1 MMFLKLEKKQLL
13 VLFLLVFQIGFS
25 QDKVLFVFDKTTNL
39 PIENANI
46 FYPNLNEGT
55 FTNSEGKAS
64 IYIRNT
70 DLKISSIGFEDEILD
85 MNKKKT
91 LDTIFLK
98 PTTVQLDEIVVKSF
112 NLSKALQY
120 VLDKYDELYAN
131 SPFEKECNFKETV
144 IVDNQ
149 LKRLIL
155 AKVSW
160 WDKTYELQKKS
171 DIKLRLGAIDYNK
184 NIPLNIYIDVPR
196 INENKSGYVVP
207 NSLVSTIYLNS
218 LLSNFIKNTKNLSSK
233 VEESSADQIAVSFES
248 EWANI
253 NDVSS
258 RSIGKF
264 VFDKNSRAILDFI
277 NTIEYKNKV
286 TKGIVK
292 ENNKESIN
300 ETKKS
305 YMRLTFYKTFNDKW
319 TLKSFESNIEG
330 AISYD
335 NKTHPSVFGNS
346 IYVLKETNTNKV
358 NNDGLI
364 DLSKPIYQ
372 SLPAK
377 TITSTNSILLN
388 KEESD
393 FVENK

>member
-1 MMFLKLEKKQLL
+1 MTFLKSKKKQLL
-13 VLFLLVFQIGFS
+13 LLFLLVFQIGFS
-25 QDKVLFVFDKTTNL
+25 QDKVLFVYDKTTNL

-46 FYPNLNEGT
+46 FYRDLNEGT
-55 FTNSEGKAS
+55 FTNSDGKAS
-64 IYIRNT
+64 IYTRNS
-70 DLKISSIGFEDEILD
+70 DLKISSIGFEDVILEI
-85 MNKKKT
+85 NKKKT
-91 LDTIFLK
+91 SDTIFMT
-98 PTTVQLDEIVVKSF
+98 PTIVQLDEIVVKSF
-112 NLSKALQY
+112 NLNKALQY

-131 SPFEKECNFKETV
+131 TPFEKECIFKETV

-155 AKVSW
+155 AKVNW

-171 DIKLRLGAIDYNK
+171 DIKLRLGFIDYNK
-184 NIPLNIYIDVPR
+184 NIPLNIFIDVPR
-196 INENKSGYVVP
+196 INENKSGYIVP

-218 LLSNFIKNTKNLSSK
+218 LLSNFTKNSKNLSSR
-233 VEESSADQIAVSFES
+233 VEESSPDQIAVSFES
-248 EWANI
+248 EWTTN

-264 VFDKNSRAILDFI
+264 IFDKNSRAILDFV
-277 NTIEYKNKV
+277 NTIEYKNKL

-292 ENNKESIN
+292 ENKKESIT

-305 YMRLTFYKTFNDKW
+305 YMRLTFYKTPNDKW

-330 AISYD
+330 SISYD
-335 NKTHPSVFGNS
+335 NKIHPSIFGNS
-346 IYVLKETNTNKV
+346 IYVLKETNISKV

>member
-1 MMFLKLEKKQLL
+1 MTFLKSKKKQLL

-25 QDKVLFVFDKTTNL
+25 QDKVLFVYDKTTNL

-46 FYPNLNEGT
+46 FYRDLNEGT

-64 IYIRNT
+64 IYTRNS
-70 DLKISSIGFEDEILD
+70 DLKISSIGFEDVILEI
-85 MNKKKT
+85 NKKKT
-91 LDTIFLK
+91 SDTIFMT
-98 PTTVQLDEIVVKSF
+98 PTIVQLDEIVVKSF
-112 NLSKALQY
+112 NLNKALQY

-131 SPFEKECNFKETV
+131 TPFEKECIFKETV

-155 AKVSW
+155 AKVNW

-171 DIKLRLGAIDYNK
+171 DIKLRLGFIDYNK
-184 NIPLNIYIDVPR
+184 NIPLNIFIDVPR
-196 INENKSGYVVP
+196 INENKSGYIVP

-218 LLSNFIKNTKNLSSK
+218 LLSNFTKNSKNLSSR
-233 VEESSADQIAVSFES
+233 VEESSPDQIAVSFES
-248 EWANI
+248 EWTTN

-264 VFDKNSRAILDFI
+264 IFDKNSRAILDFV
-277 NTIEYKNKV
+277 NTIEYKNKL

-292 ENNKESIN
+292 ENKKESIT

-305 YMRLTFYKTFNDKW
+305 YMRLTFYKTPNDKW

-330 AISYD
+330 SISYD
-335 NKTHPSVFGNS
+335 NRIHPSIFGNS
-346 IYVLKETNTNKV
+346 IYVLKETNISKV